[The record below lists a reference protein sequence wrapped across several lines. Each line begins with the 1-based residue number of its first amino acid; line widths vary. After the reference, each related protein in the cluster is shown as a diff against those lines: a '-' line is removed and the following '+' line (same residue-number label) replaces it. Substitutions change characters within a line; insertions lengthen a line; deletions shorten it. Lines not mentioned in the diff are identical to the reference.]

1 MVPNKVLSWKDLE
14 KLTTEE
20 GDRVNGLNNSYTNL
34 RLFNKNKTDAKLIFY
49 RDRHAWC
56 PYCQKIWLWLE
67 FKKIPYKI
75 EKINMYCYGEKEK
88 WYLNKVISGK
98 LPAIE
103 LNGQIITESD
113 NIIDFL
119 EKEYGALGSSIYSNK
134 LAKTRKIERNI
145 FRSWCDWLCRSN
157 FFNFENNLKKNN
169 MIKNLEELEKLLSQ
183 SSSGFIDPVN
193 ITPNKLQPGTGD
205 IIFIPYIERINASLF
220 YYKGYKLRKEFPLIN
235 KWLTLLESENE
246 YTGSQGDFHTHSH
259 DLPPQMGGCFKDI
272 NEAQKN
278 FSRLIDSGEGAG
290 NLEINKEFDSTY
302 YKKIA
307 LARVIK
313 HKNNIISINPCEN
326 NSFDFALRS
335 ALTYLISNELNKPD
349 NNSGIGLR
357 YLRDRIS
364 VPRDMPLI
372 SARLLRKSLEK
383 VASICNP
390 SDIYKIP
397 IKHRYDQNPN
407 DFILSEN

>member
-1 MVPNKVLSWKDLE
+1 M
-14 KLTTEE
+14 
-20 GDRVNGLNNSYTNL
+20 

-290 NLEINKEFDSTY
+290 NLEINKEFDSNY

-313 HKNNIISINPCEN
+313 HKNNIININPCEN
-326 NSFDFALRS
+326 NSFDVALRS
-335 ALTYLISNELNKPD
+335 ALTYLINNELNKPD

-383 VASICNP
+383 VACTCNL

-407 DFILSEN
+407 DFILSRN

>member
-1 MVPNKVLSWKDLE
+1 MVLNKVLSWKDLE
-14 KLTTEE
+14 KLATEE

-67 FKKIPYKI
+67 FKEIPYKI

-134 LAKTRKIERNI
+134 LAKIRKIERNI

-193 ITPNKLQPGTGD
+193 ISPNKLQPGTGD

-235 KWLTLLESENE
+235 KWLTLLESENV

-272 NEAQKN
+272 NEAQKK

-290 NLEINKEFDSTY
+290 NLEINKEFDSNY

-313 HKNNIISINPCEN
+313 HKNNIININPCEN

-335 ALTYLISNELNKPD
+335 ALTYLINNELNKPD

-383 VASICNP
+383 VACICNP

>member
-1 MVPNKVLSWKDLE
+1 MVLNKVLSWKDLE
-14 KLTTEE
+14 KLATEE

-75 EKINMYCYGEKEK
+75 KKINMYCYGEKEK
-88 WYLNKVISGK
+88 WYLKKVISGK

-103 LNGQIITESD
+103 LNGEIITESD
-113 NIIDFL
+113 NIIDYL
-119 EKEYGALGSSIYSNK
+119 EKEYGVLGSSIYSNK

-145 FRSWCDWLCRSN
+145 FRAWCEWLCRKN
-157 FFNFENNLKKNN
+157 FLNFENSLKKNN
-169 MIKNLEELEKLLSQ
+169 MIKNLEELEKLLGY

-193 ITPNKLQPGTGD
+193 SSTNRLHPGTGD
-205 IIFIPYIERINASLF
+205 IIFIPYLERINASLF

-235 KWLTLLESENE
+235 KWLTLLESEST

-272 NEAQKN
+272 NEAQQN
-278 FSRLIDSGEGAG
+278 FSNLINCGDGAG
-290 NLEINKEFDSTY
+290 ILEINQEYDSNY
-302 YKKIA
+302 YAKIA

-313 HKNNIISINPCEN
+313 HKKNIIQVNPCEN

-335 ALTYLISNELNKPD
+335 ALTFLINNELNKPD

-372 SARLLRKSLEK
+372 SARLLRRSLEK
-383 VASICNP
+383 VASICNTN
-390 SDIYKIP
+390 DIYKIP
-397 IKHRYDQNPN
+397 TKHRYDQNPN
-407 DFILSEN
+407 DFIFK

>member
-1 MVPNKVLSWKDLE
+1 MASNKVLSWKDLE
-14 KLTTEE
+14 KFALEE
-20 GDRVNGLNNSYTNL
+20 VDRVNGLNNSYTNL

-88 WYLNKVISGK
+88 WYLKKVISGK

-103 LNGQIITESD
+103 FNGQIITESD

-119 EKEYGALGSSIYSNK
+119 EKQYGALGSSIYSNK
-134 LAKTRKIERNI
+134 LAKIRKIERDI
-145 FRSWCDWLCRSN
+145 FRSWCEWLCRKK
-157 FFNFENNLKKNN
+157 FFKFDNVLKKNN
-169 MIKNLEELEKLLSQ
+169 MIKSLEELEQLLSH
-183 SSSGFIDPVN
+183 SNSGFIDPVN
-193 ITPNKLQPGTGD
+193 LSLDKGQPGTGD
-205 IIFIPYIERINASLF
+205 IIFIPYLERINASLF

-235 KWLTLLESENE
+235 KWLTLLENKNT
-246 YTGSQGDFHTHSH
+246 YIGSQGDFHTHSH

-272 NEAQKN
+272 NEKQEK
-278 FSRLIDSGEGAG
+278 FSKLIDSGEGAG
-290 NLEINKEFDSTY
+290 NLEINKEFDSEY
-302 YKKIA
+302 YAKIA
-307 LARVIK
+307 LSRVIK
-313 HKNNIISINPCEN
+313 HKNNIINVNPCEN

-335 ALTYLISNELNKPD
+335 TLTFLVHNELIKPD

-383 VASICNP
+383 VASTCDV

-397 IKHRYDQNPN
+397 TKHRYDQNPN
-407 DFILSEN
+407 NFISRGT

>member
-1 MVPNKVLSWKDLE
+1 MAQNKILSWKDLE
-14 KLTTEE
+14 KFAIEE
-20 GDRVNGLNNSYTNL
+20 GDRVNGLNNSYTDL
-34 RLFNKNKTDAKLIFY
+34 RLFNNNKTDAKLIFY

-67 FKKIPYKI
+67 FKKIPYRI
-75 EKINMYCYGEKEK
+75 EKINMYCYGEKEI
-88 WYLNKVISGK
+88 WYLKKVISGK

-113 NIIDFL
+113 KIIDFL

-134 LAKTRKIERNI
+134 LAKIRKIERNI
-145 FRSWCDWLCRSN
+145 FRSWCDWLCRNN
-157 FFNFENNLKKNN
+157 FFNFDNNLKKNN
-169 MIKNLEELEKLLSQ
+169 MIKNLEELEKLLSH

-193 ITPNKLQPGTGD
+193 IASNKLQPGTGD

-235 KWLTLLESENE
+235 KWMTLLENENN

-272 NEAQKN
+272 NEAQEK
-278 FSRLIDSGEGAG
+278 FARLIDSGEGAG
-290 NLEINKEFDSTY
+290 NLEINKEFDSNY

-307 LARVIK
+307 LTRVIK
-313 HKNNIISINPCEN
+313 HKNNIINVNPCEN
-326 NSFDFALRS
+326 NLFDYALRS
-335 ALTYLISNELNKPD
+335 ALTYLINNELNKPD

-372 SARLLRKSLEK
+372 SARLLRTSLEK
-383 VASICNP
+383 VACICNP

-407 DFILSEN
+407 DFISIKN

>member
-235 KWLTLLESENE
+235 KWMTLLESENE

-335 ALTYLISNELNKPD
+335 ALTYLINNELNKPD

-407 DFILSEN
+407 DFILSRN

>member
-1 MVPNKVLSWKDLE
+1 MIPNKVLSWKDLE

-157 FFNFENNLKKNN
+157 FFNFENNLKKFN

-272 NEAQKN
+272 NETQKN

-290 NLEINKEFDSTY
+290 NLEINKEFDSNS

-313 HKNNIISINPCEN
+313 HKNNIININPCEN
-326 NSFDFALRS
+326 NTFEFALRS

-407 DFILSEN
+407 DFILSRN

>member
-1 MVPNKVLSWKDLE
+1 MVLNKVLSWKDLE
-14 KLTTEE
+14 KFAIEE

-88 WYLNKVISGK
+88 WYLKKVISGK

-103 LNGQIITESD
+103 LHGQIISESD

-134 LAKTRKIERNI
+134 LAKIRKIERNI
-145 FRSWCDWLCRSN
+145 FRSWCDWLCVNN
-157 FFNFENNLKKNN
+157 FFDFNNNHKKNN
-169 MIKNLEELEKLLSQ
+169 MIKNLEELEKLLSN

-193 ITPNKLQPGTGD
+193 FSINKVHPGTGD
-205 IIFIPYIERINASLF
+205 IIFIPYLERINASLF
-220 YYKGYKLRKEFPLIN
+220 YYKGYKLRTEFPLIN
-235 KWLTLLESENE
+235 KWLTLLESENT

-259 DLPPQMGGCFKDI
+259 DLPPQMGGCFKDK
-272 NEAQKN
+272 NEMQEK

-290 NLEINKEFDSTY
+290 NLELNKEFDKDFY
-302 YKKIA
+302 ARIA

-313 HKNNIISINPCEN
+313 HKNNIIKVNPCEN
-326 NSFDFALRS
+326 NSFDSALRC
-335 ALTYLISNELNKPD
+335 ALTFLIQNELHKPD
-349 NNSGIGLR
+349 NNTGIGLR

-383 VASICNP
+383 VASICKT
-390 SDIYKIP
+390 DEIYKIP
-397 IKHRYDQNPN
+397 TQHRYDQNPY
-407 DFILSEN
+407 DFESRGT

>member
-1 MVPNKVLSWKDLE
+1 MELNKVLSWKELD
-14 KLTTEE
+14 KFAIKD

-34 RLFNKNKTDAKLIFY
+34 RLFYKNKTDAKLIFY

-67 FKKIPYKI
+67 FKKVPYKI

-88 WYLNKVISGK
+88 WYLKKIPSGK

-103 LNGQIITESD
+103 LNGQIISESD

-119 EKEYGALGSSIYSNK
+119 EKEYGTLGSSIYSNK
-134 LAKTRKIERNI
+134 LAKIRTIERNI
-145 FRSWCDWLCRSN
+145 FRSWCEWLCRNN
-157 FFNFENNLKKNN
+157 FFDFDNSFKKNN
-169 MIKNLEELEKLLSQ
+169 MIKNLEDLENLLNN
-183 SSSGFIDPVN
+183 SSSGFIDPVYLSQ
-193 ITPNKLQPGTGD
+193 NKAQPGIGD
-205 IIFIPYIERINASLF
+205 IIFIPYLERINASLF
-220 YYKGYKLRKEFPLIN
+220 YYKGYKLRIEFPLIH
-235 KWLTLLESENE
+235 KWLTLLESEST

-272 NEAQKN
+272 NEAQQK
-278 FSRLIDSGEGAG
+278 FSKLIDSGEGAG
-290 NLEINKEFDSTY
+290 KLEINKEYDSDY
-302 YKKIA
+302 YAKVA
-307 LARVIK
+307 LTRVIK
-313 HKNNIISINPCEN
+313 HKNNIINVNPCEN

-335 ALTYLISNELNKPD
+335 ALTYLIHNELNKPD
-349 NNSGIGLR
+349 KHSYIGLR

-383 VASICNP
+383 VASIGNS

-397 IKHRYDQNPN
+397 TKHRYDQNPN
-407 DFILSEN
+407 NFILRGK

>member
-1 MVPNKVLSWKDLE
+1 MAFNKVLSWKDLE
-14 KLTTEE
+14 KLAIEE

-34 RLFNKNKTDAKLIFY
+34 RLFNKNINDAKLIFY

-119 EKEYGALGSSIYSNK
+119 EKEYGSLGSSIYSNQ

-157 FFNFENNLKKNN
+157 FFNFDNKLKKNN
-169 MIKNLEELEKLLSQ
+169 MIKNLEELEKLLRL
-183 SSSGFIDPVN
+183 SSSGLIDPVN

-235 KWLTLLESENE
+235 KWMTLLESENT
-246 YTGSQGDFHTHSH
+246 YTASQGDFHTHSH

-272 NEAQKN
+272 NKTQEN
-278 FSRLIDSGEGAG
+278 FSRLVDSGEGAG
-290 NLEINKEFDSTY
+290 NLEINKELDSNY

-313 HKNNIISINPCEN
+313 HKNNIININPCEN

-335 ALTYLISNELNKPD
+335 ALTYLINNELNKPD

-390 SDIYKIP
+390 GDIYKIP

-407 DFILSEN
+407 NFILSEN

>member
-1 MVPNKVLSWKDLE
+1 MGLNNVLSWKDFE
-14 KLTTEE
+14 KFAIEE

-34 RLFNKNKTDAKLIFY
+34 RLFDKNKTDAKLIFY

-157 FFNFENNLKKNN
+157 FFNFDNNLKKNN

-235 KWLTLLESENE
+235 KWLTLLESENA

-290 NLEINKEFDSTY
+290 NLEINKEFDSNY

-313 HKNNIISINPCEN
+313 HKNNIININPCEN

-335 ALTYLISNELNKPD
+335 ALTYLINNELNKPD
-349 NNSGIGLR
+349 DNSGIGLR

-383 VASICNP
+383 VACICNS

-397 IKHRYDQNPN
+397 LKHRYDQNPN
-407 DFILSEN
+407 DFISIKN

>member
-145 FRSWCDWLCRSN
+145 FRSWCDWLCRGN

-183 SSSGFIDPVN
+183 SITGLIDPVN
-193 ITPNKLQPGTGD
+193 ISPNKLQPGTGD

-235 KWLTLLESENE
+235 KWMTLLESENE

-290 NLEINKEFDSTY
+290 NLEINKELDCNY

-313 HKNNIISINPCEN
+313 HKNNIININPCEN

-335 ALTYLISNELNKPD
+335 ALTYLINNELNKPD

-407 DFILSEN
+407 DFILSRN

>member
-1 MVPNKVLSWKDLE
+1 MVLNKVLSWKDLE
-14 KLTTEE
+14 KFANKE
-20 GDRVNGLNNSYTNL
+20 GDRINGLNNSYSKL
-34 RLFNKNKTDAKLIFY
+34 RLFNKNENDAKLIFY

-75 EKINMYCYGEKEK
+75 EKINMFCYGEKEQ
-88 WYLNKVISGK
+88 WYLKKVNSGK

-103 LNGQIITESD
+103 LNGEIITESD

-119 EKEYGALGSSIYSNK
+119 EKEYGALGSSIFSNK
-134 LAKTRKIERNI
+134 LAKIRKIERNI
-145 FRSWCDWLCRSN
+145 FRSWCEWLCRAN
-157 FFNFENNLKKNN
+157 FLNFDNSFKKNN
-169 MIKNLEELEKLLSQ
+169 MIKNLEELEKLLND
-183 SSSGFIDPVN
+183 SSSGLIDPVHLS
-193 ITPNKLQPGTGD
+193 PNKVHPGTGD

-235 KWLTLLESENE
+235 RWLTLFEGENT
-246 YTGSQGDFHTHSH
+246 YTGTQGDFHTHAH

-272 NEAQKN
+272 NDTQKS

-290 NLEINKEFDSTY
+290 KLEINKEFDSKY
-302 YKKIA
+302 YSKIA

-313 HKNNIISINPCEN
+313 HKNNIINVNPCEN
-326 NSFDFALRS
+326 NSLDFALRS
-335 ALTYLISNELNKPD
+335 ALTLLIHNEINQPD

-357 YLRDRIS
+357 YIRDRIS

-372 SARLLRKSLEK
+372 SARLIRKSLEK
-383 VASICNP
+383 VASICKT

-407 DFILSEN
+407 NFI

>member
-1 MVPNKVLSWKDLE
+1 MVLNKVLSWEDLE
-14 KLTTEE
+14 KFTIEE
-20 GDRVNGLNNSYTNL
+20 GDRVNGLNNSYANF
-34 RLFNKNKTDAKLIFY
+34 RLFYKNKTDAKLIFY

-75 EKINMYCYGEKEK
+75 EKINMYCYGEKEE
-88 WYLNKVISGK
+88 WYLKKVISGK

-103 LNGQIITESD
+103 LNGQIISESD
-113 NIIDFL
+113 NIINFL
-119 EKEYGALGSSIYSNK
+119 ENEYGALGSSIYSKK
-134 LAKTRKIERNI
+134 LAKIRKIERNI
-145 FRSWCDWLCRSN
+145 FRSWCEWLCRNN
-157 FFNFENNLKKNN
+157 FFDFDNNLKKKN
-169 MIKNLEELEKLLSQ
+169 MLKNLEELEKLLSL

-193 ITPNKLQPGTGD
+193 LSLDKVQPGTGD
-205 IIFIPYIERINASLF
+205 IIFIPYLERINASLF

-235 KWLTLLESENE
+235 KWLTLLESENA

-259 DLPPQMGGCFKDI
+259 DLPPQMGGCFKDR
-272 NEAQKN
+272 NEAQEN
-278 FSRLIDSGEGAG
+278 FSRLIDCGEGAG
-290 NLEINKEFDSTY
+290 NLEINKEYDGNY
-302 YKKIA
+302 YAKIA
-307 LARVIK
+307 LSRVIK
-313 HKNNIISINPCEN
+313 HKNNIINVNPCEN

-335 ALTYLISNELNKPD
+335 ALTFLIHNELNKPD

-383 VASICNP
+383 VASTSNS

-397 IKHRYDQNPN
+397 TKHRYDQNPN
-407 DFILSEN
+407 NFI

>member
-1 MVPNKVLSWKDLE
+1 MGLNNVLSWKDLE
-14 KLTTEE
+14 KLATEE

-75 EKINMYCYGEKEK
+75 EKINMFCYGEKEK

-113 NIIDFL
+113 NIIYFL

-193 ITPNKLQPGTGD
+193 IVPNKLQPGTGD

-290 NLEINKEFDSTY
+290 NLEINKEFDSNY

-307 LARVIK
+307 LTRVIK
-313 HKNNIISINPCEN
+313 HKNNIININPCEN

-335 ALTYLISNELNKPD
+335 ALTYLINNELNKPD

-383 VASICNP
+383 VAHICNP

>member
-1 MVPNKVLSWKDLE
+1 MVLNKVLSWEDLE
-14 KLTTEE
+14 KLAIQER
-20 GDRVNGLNNSYTNL
+20 DRINGLNNSYTNL
-34 RLFNKNKTDAKLIFY
+34 RLFNKNKSDAKLIFY

-67 FKKIPYKI
+67 FKKIPYRI

-88 WYLNKVISGK
+88 WYLKKVTSGK

-103 LNGQIITESD
+103 LNGQIICESD
-113 NIIDFL
+113 NIIDSL
-119 EKEYGALGSSIYSNK
+119 EKTFGVLGSAIYSNK
-134 LAKTRKIERNI
+134 LAKIRKIERNI
-145 FRSWCDWLCRSN
+145 FRSWCEWLCVNN
-157 FFNFENNLKKNN
+157 FFDFDNSLKRNK
-169 MIKNLEELEKLLSQ
+169 MIKNLDELEKLLSL
-183 SSSGFIDPVN
+183 SSSGLIDPVN
-193 ITPNKLQPGTGD
+193 LPLNKVQPGTGD

-235 KWLTLLESENE
+235 KWLTLLESENT

-259 DLPPQMGGCFKDI
+259 DLPPQMGGCFKDK
-272 NEAQKN
+272 NEEQEN
-278 FSRLIDSGEGAG
+278 FSRLIDCGEGAG
-290 NLEINKEFDSTY
+290 NLEINKQYDSNHY
-302 YKKIA
+302 AKVA

-313 HKNNIISINPCEN
+313 HKNNIINVNPCEN

-335 ALTYLISNELNKPD
+335 ALTFLIHDELIKPD
-349 NNSGIGLR
+349 YSSGIGLR

-372 SARLLRKSLEK
+372 SARLLRQSLEK
-383 VASICNP
+383 VASICNT

-397 IKHRYDQNPN
+397 TKHRYDQNPN
-407 DFILSEN
+407 DFILSRT

>member
-1 MVPNKVLSWKDLE
+1 M
-14 KLTTEE
+14 
-20 GDRVNGLNNSYTNL
+20 
-34 RLFNKNKTDAKLIFY
+34 
-49 RDRHAWC
+49 
-56 PYCQKIWLWLE
+56 
-67 FKKIPYKI
+67 
-75 EKINMYCYGEKEK
+75 
-88 WYLNKVISGK
+88 
-98 LPAIE
+98 
-103 LNGQIITESD
+103 
-113 NIIDFL
+113 
-119 EKEYGALGSSIYSNK
+119 
-134 LAKTRKIERNI
+134 
-145 FRSWCDWLCRSN
+145 
-157 FFNFENNLKKNN
+157 
-169 MIKNLEELEKLLSQ
+169 
-183 SSSGFIDPVN
+183 
-193 ITPNKLQPGTGD
+193 
-205 IIFIPYIERINASLF
+205 
-220 YYKGYKLRKEFPLIN
+220 
-235 KWLTLLESENE
+235 LESENE

-290 NLEINKEFDSTY
+290 NLEINKEFDSNS

-313 HKNNIISINPCEN
+313 HKNNIININPCEN

-407 DFILSEN
+407 DFILSRN

>member
-1 MVPNKVLSWKDLE
+1 MLSNKVLSWKDLE
-14 KLTTEE
+14 KFALDEV
-20 GDRVNGLNNSYTNL
+20 DRVNGSNNSYTNL

-88 WYLNKVISGK
+88 WYLKKVISGK

-119 EKEYGALGSSIYSNK
+119 EKEYGALGTSIYSNK
-134 LAKTRKIERNI
+134 LAKIRKIERDI
-145 FRSWCDWLCRSN
+145 FRSWCEWLCRNN
-157 FFNFENNLKKNN
+157 FFKFDNVLKKNN
-169 MIKNLEELEKLLSQ
+169 MIKNLEELEQLLSY

-193 ITPNKLQPGTGD
+193 LSQDKVQPGTGD
-205 IIFIPYIERINASLF
+205 IIFIPYLERINASLF
-220 YYKGYKLRKEFPLIN
+220 YYKGYKLRKEFPLID
-235 KWLTLLESENE
+235 KWLTLLENENT
-246 YTGSQGDFHTHSH
+246 YIGAQGDFHTHSH

-272 NEAQKN
+272 NAEQAK
-278 FSRLIDSGEGAG
+278 FSKLIDSGEGAG
-290 NLEINKEFDSTY
+290 NLEINKEFDSNY
-302 YKKIA
+302 YAKIA
-307 LARVIK
+307 LSRVIK
-313 HKNNIISINPCEN
+313 HKDNIINVNPCEN

-335 ALTYLISNELNKPD
+335 TLTFLVHNELIKPD

-383 VASICNP
+383 VASTCDDC
-390 SDIYKIP
+390 DIYKIP
-397 IKHRYDQNPN
+397 TKHRYDQNPN
-407 DFILSEN
+407 NFISRGT

>member
-134 LAKTRKIERNI
+134 LAKIRKIERNI

-183 SSSGFIDPVN
+183 SITGLIDPVN
-193 ITPNKLQPGTGD
+193 ISANKLQPGTGD

-220 YYKGYKLRKEFPLIN
+220 YYKGYELRKEFPLIN
-235 KWLTLLESENE
+235 KWMTFLESENE

-372 SARLLRKSLEK
+372 SARFLRKSLEK
-383 VASICNP
+383 VACTCNS